1 MIMMKYLLNYMK
13 KYKSKAT
20 MAPELKLIFQLGA
33 SGMMLHMTNTMFKSA
48 MPGMDDIM
56 RQNPD
61 LAEQFTRAAVDS
73 MTPNA
78 PGFSGFMNNMM
89 NNDNGP
95 SNDFEKICL
104 YHHQKTDLT

>member
-1 MIMMKYLLNYMK
+1 
-13 KYKSKAT
+13 

-61 LAEQFTRAAVDS
+61 LAEQFTRAMLLIVCLHKLL
-73 MTPNA
+73 
-78 PGFSGFMNNMM
+78 
-89 NNDNGP
+89 
-95 SNDFEKICL
+95 DFL
-104 YHHQKTDLT
+104 DL